1 MSKLPPNQLNARKI
15 TSLKDG
21 VYGDGGNLWLTVRGA
36 TRAWTFRYKSPLT
49 GKRREMGLGPA
60 RDISLQEARA
70 KATDAR
76 RLLREGLDPLEELA
90 RKKLST
96 VKERTFEEIAEH
108 YITEQMPA
116 WKDPRS
122 APIWRSS
129 LGRHVYPVMGA
140 RPIGL
145 VQTDDVL
152 AVLRPIWETTTET
165 ASRIRGRIERILDY
179 AHSHQWREG
188 DNPAR
193 WRGHLANILP
203 KPTAVAKV
211 VHHAALP
218 YHDLPLV
225 FTRLGLQDSSTAL
238 AARFLCL
245 TAARSGE
252 TRHALWLEIDMEKR
266 VWTVPAARMKA
277 KREHRVPLT
286 ASAMGI
292 LRRMEMLRSSSS
304 PDSLIFPGGKAGLP
318 LSDVAISKA
327 LHRAAGTKEVTIHG
341 LRSSFRDWAAEE
353 TDFPREV
360 AEMALAHA
368 IADKVEAA
376 YRRGDLFG
384 KRQEMMCRWEKFCLG
399 NRAVQS

>member
-1 MSKLPPNQLNARKI
+1 MSKLPPNQLTVRKI
-15 TSLKDG
+15 ASLKDG
-21 VYGDGGNLWLTVRGA
+21 VYGDGGNLWITIRGD

-60 RDISLQEARA
+60 RDVSLFEARS

-76 RLLREGLDPLEELA
+76 RLLLEGRDPLDEQA
-90 RKKLST
+90 QRKRSAT
-96 VKERTFEEIAEH
+96 KERTFREVAEH
-108 YITEQMPA
+108 YITEQTPA

-122 APIWRSS
+122 APMWRSS
-129 LGRHVYPVMGA
+129 LNRHVYPRMGNCSIA
-140 RPIGL
+140 Q
-145 VQTDDVL
+145 VQTEDVL

-165 ASRIRGRIERILDY
+165 ASRLRGRIERILDY
-179 AHSHQWREG
+179 AHSHHWSEG
-188 DNPAR
+188 NNPAR

-211 VHHAALP
+211 VHHAAVP
-218 YHDLPLV
+218 YRDLPSV
-225 FTRLGLQDSSTAL
+225 FAQLEQQDGAAAL

-252 TRHALWLEIDMEKR
+252 VRHARWSEIDLAKQIW
-266 VWTVPAARMKA
+266 VVPAERMKA

-286 ASAMGI
+286 TGALNV
-292 LRRMEMLRSSSS
+292 LRRMEILRPLPSA
-304 PDSLIFPGGKAGLP
+304 DGLIFPGGKIGSP

-327 LHRAAGTKEVTIHG
+327 LHRAAGTKDVTIHG

-368 IADKVEAA
+368 IGNKVEAA
-376 YRRGDLFG
+376 YRRGDLLN
-384 KRQEMMCRWEKFCLG
+384 KRQEMMKQWEQFCTGRL
-399 NRAVQS
+399 